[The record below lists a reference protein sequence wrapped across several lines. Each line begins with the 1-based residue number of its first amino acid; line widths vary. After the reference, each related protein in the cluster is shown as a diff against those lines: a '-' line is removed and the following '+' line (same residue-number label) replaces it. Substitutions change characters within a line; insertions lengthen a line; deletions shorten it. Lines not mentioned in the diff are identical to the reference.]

1 MLVGI
6 RNALIRQRGDT
17 RPLEDIYQDYFDRI
31 VMAEQAG
38 YDFIWFGEHH
48 FFANQWNPSPLIALA
63 TVAGRTSRMRLGT
76 SVLLTPF
83 YNPLRLAEDIAQ
95 LEVQSHGR
103 VDLVC
108 GSASISGEFE
118 SFGVEPAERFGRTFE
133 TMAFVRRSFSGDDV
147 FDYQG
152 KYFQIPQVRM
162 TIQPVQQPF
171 PIWFGGFGPK
181 MLRRAGR
188 EGYHLQTGSIDPQS
202 PFGEYLA
209 GLREGGYDADEFN
222 LATYARFVVV
232 ATQEEVPAARERTL
246 QVEQARREE
255 YSPRGRDLAFQFRA
269 GPTDLELTETNDHL
283 VLGIPVGTPDQVLKE
298 LEPRWKATRATH
310 LETGLGSPQIIQ
322 LIGRE
327 ILPVLKSWG
336 RAPVGK
342 RISQPATV

>member
-1 MLVGI
+1 MYVGI
-6 RNALIRQRGDT
+6 RNALIRQPGDT

-63 TVAGRTSRMRLGT
+63 TVAGRTSRIRLGT

-95 LEVQSHGR
+95 LDVQSHGR

-108 GSASISGEFE
+108 GSASITAEFE
-118 SFGVEPAERFGRTFE
+118 SFGVEPTERFGRTFE
-133 TMAFVRRSFSGDDV
+133 TMGFVRRCFSGEEV
-147 FDYQG
+147 FDHQG
-152 KYFQIPQVRM
+152 KYFQIPHVRM
-162 TIQPVQQPF
+162 TTQPVQKPF

-188 EGYHLQTGSIDPQS
+188 EGYHLQTGSSEPE
-202 PFGEYLA
+202 EYLA
-209 GLREGGYDADEFN
+209 GLREGGHDPDDFN
-222 LATYARFVVV
+222 LANFGRFVVV
-232 ATQEEVPAARERTL
+232 PTQDEVAAARERTL
-246 QVEQARREE
+246 RAEQARREE

-269 GPTDLELTETNDHL
+269 GPTDLERTETTDNL

-298 LEPRWKATRATH
+298 LELRWKDSRASY
-310 LETGLGSPQIIQ
+310 LETGLGSPQIIE
-322 LIGRE
+322 LVGRE
-327 ILPVLKSWG
+327 ILPILKSWG
-336 RAPVGK
+336 RAPVRQGSP
-342 RISQPATV
+342 RAAAVS

>member
-1 MLVGI
+1 MYVGI
-6 RNALIRQRGDT
+6 RNALIRQPGDT

-95 LEVQSHGR
+95 LDVQSHGR

-108 GSASISGEFE
+108 GSASITGEFE
-118 SFGVEPAERFGRTFE
+118 SFGVEPTERFGRTFE
-133 TMAFVRRSFSGDDV
+133 TMGFLRRSFAGDDV
-147 FDYQG
+147 FDHQG
-152 KYFQIPQVRM
+152 KYFQIPHVRM
-162 TIQPVQQPF
+162 TTQPVQKPF

-188 EGYHLQTGSIDPQS
+188 EGYHLQTGSSEP
-202 PFGEYLA
+202 EAYLA
-209 GLREGGYDADEFN
+209 GLREAGYDPDDFN
-222 LATYARFVVV
+222 LANFARFVVV
-232 ATQEEVPAARERTL
+232 ATQDEVAVARERTL
-246 QVEQARREE
+246 RQEQARREE

-269 GPTDLELTETNDHL
+269 GPTDLERTETNENL
-283 VLGIPVGTPDQVLKE
+283 VLGIPVGTPNQVLKE
-298 LEPRWKATRATH
+298 LEPRWKNSRASY
-310 LETGLGSPQIIQ
+310 LETGLGSPQIIE
-322 LIGRE
+322 LVGRE
-327 ILPVLKSWG
+327 ILPILKSWG
-336 RAPVGK
+336 RAPV
-342 RISQPATV
+342 RERSPRAAAVS